1 MKFSYRFSN
10 LLGTV
15 YNSGNV
21 CYSSDGNVLYSPVG
35 NRISVFDLVN
45 HTSYTLPFESR
56 KNISRICVSNNGRYI
71 IAVDVDGKGIFANLK
86 KRIVLYRF
94 SFESPIS
101 DIHFSPDDKLIAVAV
116 GKRFQLWY
124 TPSEERHFAPM
135 EKYLDMGYHF
145 DTITSI
151 QWSNNGDYIV
161 TGSADMNVRIFAV
174 REFEGFIPAL
184 LSGHHAPIVNAFFTE
199 DDMKVVSVGED
210 GAVTEWGWSELDE
223 EDWKNYARRHAR
235 GKGRV
240 SEEKEE
246 ESEEEEKEEV
256 KEVNDNLSQE
266 NELLK
271 KQMEAM
277 QAQMEL
283 LVKQVSMNTNTTN
296 TTNQKPER
304 NIEFINMVPGTL
316 VLRGNQIWKIEGQFN
331 SRSFLER
338 EARIIVNNMQNTI
351 RSGYV
356 YIADYDFIQE
366 NELTEVYDIMLSD
379 KQLKDLLNK
388 NFKEVV
394 EIYKTVPKAQQDIIV
409 RMIKE
414 RKESG
419 VQIDANILIQ
429 IGELCGQDLLR
440 GVEYEDGE

>member
-1 MKFSYRFSN
+1 MSTNIKKTAATTTS
-10 LLGTV
+10 T
-15 YNSGNV
+15 
-21 CYSSDGNVLYSPVG
+21 PVA
-35 NRISVFDLVN
+35 
-45 HTSYTLPFESR
+45 
-56 KNISRICVSNNGRYI
+56 K
-71 IAVDVDGKGIFANLK
+71 
-86 KRIVLYRF
+86 
-94 SFESPIS
+94 
-101 DIHFSPDDKLIAVAV
+101 
-116 GKRFQLWY
+116 
-124 TPSEERHFAPM
+124 
-135 EKYLDMGYHF
+135 
-145 DTITSI
+145 
-151 QWSNNGDYIV
+151 
-161 TGSADMNVRIFAV
+161 
-174 REFEGFIPAL
+174 
-184 LSGHHAPIVNAFFTE
+184 
-199 DDMKVVSVGED
+199 
-210 GAVTEWGWSELDE
+210 
-223 EDWKNYARRHAR
+223 
-235 GKGRV
+235 
-240 SEEKEE
+240 
-246 ESEEEEKEEV
+246 KEEV

-283 LVKQVSMNTNTTN
+283 LVKQVAMNTNTTN

-414 RKESG
+414 RKEAG

>member
-1 MKFSYRFSN
+1 MATNTNK
-10 LLGTV
+10 T
-15 YNSGNV
+15 
-21 CYSSDGNVLYSPVG
+21 
-35 NRISVFDLVN
+35 
-45 HTSYTLPFESR
+45 T
-56 KNISRICVSNNGRYI
+56 
-71 IAVDVDGKGIFANLK
+71 A
-86 KRIVLYRF
+86 
-94 SFESPIS
+94 
-101 DIHFSPDDKLIAVAV
+101 
-116 GKRFQLWY
+116 
-124 TPSEERHFAPM
+124 TPSTTQGAP
-135 EKYLDMGYHF
+135 
-145 DTITSI
+145 
-151 QWSNNGDYIV
+151 
-161 TGSADMNVRIFAV
+161 
-174 REFEGFIPAL
+174 
-184 LSGHHAPIVNAFFTE
+184 
-199 DDMKVVSVGED
+199 
-210 GAVTEWGWSELDE
+210 
-223 EDWKNYARRHAR
+223 
-235 GKGRV
+235 
-240 SEEKEE
+240 
-246 ESEEEEKEEV
+246 EV
-256 KEVNDNLSQE
+256 KAVNETVDNALSQE

-283 LVKQVSMNTNTTN
+283 LVKQVAMSTNTTN

-356 YIADYDFIQE
+356 YIADSDFIKE
-366 NELTEVYDIMLSD
+366 NELAEVYNTMLSD

-409 RMIKE
+409 NMIKE
-414 RKESG
+414 RKEAG

>member
-1 MKFSYRFSN
+1 MSTNIKKTAATTTS
-10 LLGTV
+10 T
-15 YNSGNV
+15 
-21 CYSSDGNVLYSPVG
+21 PVA
-35 NRISVFDLVN
+35 
-45 HTSYTLPFESR
+45 
-56 KNISRICVSNNGRYI
+56 K
-71 IAVDVDGKGIFANLK
+71 
-86 KRIVLYRF
+86 
-94 SFESPIS
+94 
-101 DIHFSPDDKLIAVAV
+101 
-116 GKRFQLWY
+116 
-124 TPSEERHFAPM
+124 
-135 EKYLDMGYHF
+135 
-145 DTITSI
+145 
-151 QWSNNGDYIV
+151 
-161 TGSADMNVRIFAV
+161 
-174 REFEGFIPAL
+174 
-184 LSGHHAPIVNAFFTE
+184 
-199 DDMKVVSVGED
+199 
-210 GAVTEWGWSELDE
+210 
-223 EDWKNYARRHAR
+223 
-235 GKGRV
+235 
-240 SEEKEE
+240 
-246 ESEEEEKEEV
+246 KEEV

-283 LVKQVSMNTNTTN
+283 LVKQVAMNTNTTN

-338 EARIIVNNMQNTI
+338 EARIIANNMQNTI

-414 RKESG
+414 RKEAG

>member
-1 MKFSYRFSN
+1 MATNIKKTAATTTS
-10 LLGTV
+10 T
-15 YNSGNV
+15 
-21 CYSSDGNVLYSPVG
+21 PVA
-35 NRISVFDLVN
+35 
-45 HTSYTLPFESR
+45 
-56 KNISRICVSNNGRYI
+56 K
-71 IAVDVDGKGIFANLK
+71 
-86 KRIVLYRF
+86 
-94 SFESPIS
+94 
-101 DIHFSPDDKLIAVAV
+101 
-116 GKRFQLWY
+116 
-124 TPSEERHFAPM
+124 
-135 EKYLDMGYHF
+135 
-145 DTITSI
+145 
-151 QWSNNGDYIV
+151 
-161 TGSADMNVRIFAV
+161 
-174 REFEGFIPAL
+174 
-184 LSGHHAPIVNAFFTE
+184 
-199 DDMKVVSVGED
+199 
-210 GAVTEWGWSELDE
+210 
-223 EDWKNYARRHAR
+223 
-235 GKGRV
+235 
-240 SEEKEE
+240 
-246 ESEEEEKEEV
+246 KEEV

-283 LVKQVSMNTNTTN
+283 LVKQVTMNTNTTN

-366 NELTEVYDIMLSD
+366 NELTEVYDTMLSD
-379 KQLKDLLNK
+379 QQLKDLLNK

-414 RKESG
+414 RKEAG

-440 GVEYEDGE
+440 GVEYEDEE

>member
-1 MKFSYRFSN
+1 MATNIKKTAATTTS
-10 LLGTV
+10 T
-15 YNSGNV
+15 
-21 CYSSDGNVLYSPVG
+21 PVA
-35 NRISVFDLVN
+35 
-45 HTSYTLPFESR
+45 
-56 KNISRICVSNNGRYI
+56 K
-71 IAVDVDGKGIFANLK
+71 
-86 KRIVLYRF
+86 
-94 SFESPIS
+94 
-101 DIHFSPDDKLIAVAV
+101 
-116 GKRFQLWY
+116 
-124 TPSEERHFAPM
+124 
-135 EKYLDMGYHF
+135 
-145 DTITSI
+145 
-151 QWSNNGDYIV
+151 
-161 TGSADMNVRIFAV
+161 
-174 REFEGFIPAL
+174 
-184 LSGHHAPIVNAFFTE
+184 
-199 DDMKVVSVGED
+199 
-210 GAVTEWGWSELDE
+210 
-223 EDWKNYARRHAR
+223 
-235 GKGRV
+235 
-240 SEEKEE
+240 
-246 ESEEEEKEEV
+246 KEEV

-283 LVKQVSMNTNTTN
+283 LVKQVAMNTNTTN

-356 YIADYDFIQE
+356 YIADCDFIQE

-379 KQLKDLLNK
+379 QQLKDLLNK

-414 RKESG
+414 RKEAG
-419 VQIDANILIQ
+419 IQIDANILIQ

>member
-1 MKFSYRFSN
+1 MATNIKKTAATTTS
-10 LLGTV
+10 T
-15 YNSGNV
+15 
-21 CYSSDGNVLYSPVG
+21 PVA
-35 NRISVFDLVN
+35 
-45 HTSYTLPFESR
+45 
-56 KNISRICVSNNGRYI
+56 K
-71 IAVDVDGKGIFANLK
+71 
-86 KRIVLYRF
+86 
-94 SFESPIS
+94 
-101 DIHFSPDDKLIAVAV
+101 
-116 GKRFQLWY
+116 
-124 TPSEERHFAPM
+124 
-135 EKYLDMGYHF
+135 
-145 DTITSI
+145 
-151 QWSNNGDYIV
+151 
-161 TGSADMNVRIFAV
+161 
-174 REFEGFIPAL
+174 
-184 LSGHHAPIVNAFFTE
+184 
-199 DDMKVVSVGED
+199 
-210 GAVTEWGWSELDE
+210 
-223 EDWKNYARRHAR
+223 
-235 GKGRV
+235 
-240 SEEKEE
+240 
-246 ESEEEEKEEV
+246 KEEV

-283 LVKQVSMNTNTTN
+283 LVKQMAMSNAPVANT
-296 TTNQKPER
+296 KKSER

-366 NELTEVYDIMLSD
+366 NELTEVYDTMLSD
-379 KQLKDLLNK
+379 QQLKDLLNK

-414 RKESG
+414 RKEAG
-419 VQIDANILIQ
+419 VQIDANILIK

>member
-1 MKFSYRFSN
+1 MATNIKKTDAATTS
-10 LLGTV
+10 T
-15 YNSGNV
+15 
-21 CYSSDGNVLYSPVG
+21 PV
-35 NRISVFDLVN
+35 
-45 HTSYTLPFESR
+45 T
-56 KNISRICVSNNGRYI
+56 K
-71 IAVDVDGKGIFANLK
+71 
-86 KRIVLYRF
+86 
-94 SFESPIS
+94 
-101 DIHFSPDDKLIAVAV
+101 
-116 GKRFQLWY
+116 
-124 TPSEERHFAPM
+124 
-135 EKYLDMGYHF
+135 
-145 DTITSI
+145 
-151 QWSNNGDYIV
+151 
-161 TGSADMNVRIFAV
+161 
-174 REFEGFIPAL
+174 
-184 LSGHHAPIVNAFFTE
+184 
-199 DDMKVVSVGED
+199 
-210 GAVTEWGWSELDE
+210 
-223 EDWKNYARRHAR
+223 
-235 GKGRV
+235 
-240 SEEKEE
+240 
-246 ESEEEEKEEV
+246 KEEV

-283 LVKQVSMNTNTTN
+283 LAKQVAMNINTTN
-296 TTNQKPER
+296 TINQKSER

-366 NELTEVYDIMLSD
+366 NELTEVYDTMLSD
-379 KQLKDLLNK
+379 QQLKDLLNK
-388 NFKEVV
+388 KFNEVV

-409 RMIKE
+409 RMIKD
-414 RKESG
+414 RKEAG

>member
-1 MKFSYRFSN
+1 MASN
-10 LLGTV
+10 IKKTAATT
-15 YNSGNV
+15 ST
-21 CYSSDGNVLYSPVG
+21 PV
-35 NRISVFDLVN
+35 
-45 HTSYTLPFESR
+45 
-56 KNISRICVSNNGRYI
+56 
-71 IAVDVDGKGIFANLK
+71 A
-86 KRIVLYRF
+86 
-94 SFESPIS
+94 
-101 DIHFSPDDKLIAVAV
+101 
-116 GKRFQLWY
+116 
-124 TPSEERHFAPM
+124 
-135 EKYLDMGYHF
+135 
-145 DTITSI
+145 
-151 QWSNNGDYIV
+151 
-161 TGSADMNVRIFAV
+161 
-174 REFEGFIPAL
+174 
-184 LSGHHAPIVNAFFTE
+184 
-199 DDMKVVSVGED
+199 
-210 GAVTEWGWSELDE
+210 
-223 EDWKNYARRHAR
+223 
-235 GKGRV
+235 
-240 SEEKEE
+240 
-246 ESEEEEKEEV
+246 EKEEV

-283 LVKQVSMNTNTTN
+283 LVKQVAMNTNTTN
-296 TTNQKPER
+296 RTNQKPER

-356 YIADYDFIQE
+356 YIADHDFIQE
-366 NELTEVYDIMLSD
+366 NELTEVYDTMLSD
-379 KQLKDLLNK
+379 QQLKDLLNK

-414 RKESG
+414 RKEAG

-440 GVEYEDGE
+440 GVEYEDEE

>member
-1 MKFSYRFSN
+1 MATNIKKTAATTTS
-10 LLGTV
+10 T
-15 YNSGNV
+15 
-21 CYSSDGNVLYSPVG
+21 PVA
-35 NRISVFDLVN
+35 
-45 HTSYTLPFESR
+45 
-56 KNISRICVSNNGRYI
+56 K
-71 IAVDVDGKGIFANLK
+71 
-86 KRIVLYRF
+86 
-94 SFESPIS
+94 
-101 DIHFSPDDKLIAVAV
+101 
-116 GKRFQLWY
+116 
-124 TPSEERHFAPM
+124 
-135 EKYLDMGYHF
+135 
-145 DTITSI
+145 
-151 QWSNNGDYIV
+151 
-161 TGSADMNVRIFAV
+161 
-174 REFEGFIPAL
+174 
-184 LSGHHAPIVNAFFTE
+184 
-199 DDMKVVSVGED
+199 
-210 GAVTEWGWSELDE
+210 
-223 EDWKNYARRHAR
+223 
-235 GKGRV
+235 
-240 SEEKEE
+240 
-246 ESEEEEKEEV
+246 KEEV
-256 KEVNDNLSQE
+256 KEVKDNLSQE

-283 LVKQVSMNTNTTN
+283 LVKQVAMNTNTTN

-356 YIADYDFIQE
+356 YIADYGFIQE

-379 KQLKDLLNK
+379 QQLKDLLNK

-414 RKESG
+414 RKEAG